1 MSAQMSE
8 EELSQAVYSNVSAMY
23 AANNQQ
29 SYSLA
34 TVPRIKENDL
44 KVTSII
50 QQFQVVNILPPA
62 IPYNKTVI
70 DMRYIINDPV
80 VAKAMSDGRFK
91 VAHSKKSDYAMNIA
105 FETGVQT
112 VPVKVSDNIIDM
124 PLVREELLVILNYL
138 LTHESLKDDTLTFTS
153 GLRVNDKSSWKSTG
167 YQMILKTNRQETLET
182 VLKEYKESTEIIKDG
197 DGMFKYTIKKSKAT
211 IIALAPSADV
221 KKLDI
226 EEDKSNE

>member
-124 PLVREELLVILNYL
+124 PLVREELLVILNHL
-138 LTHESLKDDTLTFTS
+138 LTHESLKDDVLTFTS
-153 GLRVNDKSSWKSTG
+153 GLRINDKTSWKSTG
-167 YQMILKTNRQETLET
+167 YQMILKTKRKETLET